1 MFTMVSGSRIS
12 YWRWGPAGRPGVVL
26 VHGGGAHAHWW
37 DHVAP
42 WLVTDERSVVAIDLS
57 GHGDSDHRSEYQ
69 LTTWAEEILA
79 VGEDAGLVGPS
90 VLVGHSLGG
99 WSTTVAAADHQ
110 SQVRGLIL
118 VDARVIDGA
127 GPVERRAVRAEPS
140 RRRRYPTLAAAVA
153 RYRPEPAQ
161 EGTLGFVVEHVARQ
175 SARRTG
181 DGWVWK
187 FDPAVLAQSRP
198 GAEVLERLECRL
210 CLVRGEHGLVSP
222 DVVAAMRSAVGPF
235 PVVTVPDAGHHL
247 MLDHPLSLASSLSTV
262 LALWEVGAPS
272 GRHTASRAP
281 EHDRRLRRPAVD

>member
-1 MFTMVSGSRIS
+1 M
-12 YWRWGPAGRPGVVL
+12 
-26 VHGGGAHAHWW
+26 
-37 DHVAP
+37 AP

-57 GHGDSDHRSEYQ
+57 GHGDSDHRSEYR
-69 LTTWAEEILA
+69 LTRWAEEILA
-79 VGEDAGLVGPS
+79 VSEDAGLVGPP

-127 GPVERRAVRAEPS
+127 GSVERRVARAEPG
-140 RRRRYPTLAAAVA
+140 RHRRYPTLAAAVA

-161 EGTLGFVVEHVARQ
+161 EGNLDFVVDYLGRQ
-175 SARRTG
+175 SARRTS

-198 GAEVLERLECRL
+198 GAEALKRLECRL
-210 CLVRGEHGLVSP
+210 CLIRGEHGLVSP
-222 DVVAAMRSAVGPF
+222 DVVAAMQSAMGPF

-247 MLDHPLSLASSLSTV
+247 MLDHPLSLASSLSTA
-262 LALWEVGAPS
+262 LALWEMDAADA
-272 GRHTASRAP
+272 RHTSSRSP
-281 EHDRRLRRPAVD
+281 EDDRSVLRPVVV